1 MFPSTPNSR
10 NRTPSPQPLYR
21 PSQLQRSA
29 TVPLTSSPMRSTFEV
44 SHSTIKDPSAIIVMV
59 HSPAHP
65 PDTPVSS
72 RKAKWSS
79 DLSPTSTEATLPEE
93 QISDQ
98 VRRDEALHGLKLSA
112 PSFIQ
117 TENTRP
123 TFKLSSPP
131 VKKRQAPQRNSP
143 IEALESPADSQ
154 NPPKDTPDSCLP
166 ANPSSNISNE
176 KIAFSQNSA
185 SIAGKGKAAKLQH
198 FSNIITT
205 NPLTSSPPSV
215 AEISIARQISVSR
228 RQRQMVVPIVPKTAR
243 QPMQA
248 TLVNI
253 VGGDDKVEGETK
265 GHDNRKSHHVLLED
279 A

>member
-1 MFPSTPNSR
+1 
-10 NRTPSPQPLYR
+10 
-21 PSQLQRSA
+21 
-29 TVPLTSSPMRSTFEV
+29 MRSTFEV
-44 SHSTIKDPSAIIVMV
+44 SHSTNKDQGAVIVMV
-59 HSPAHP
+59 HSPAHS
-65 PDTPVSS
+65 PDTPASS

-98 VRRDEALHGLKLSA
+98 VRRGETLYGLKLSA
-112 PSFIQ
+112 PSYTQ
-117 TENTRP
+117 MENTLP

-131 VKKRQAPQRNSP
+131 VKKRQVLQQTSP
-143 IEALESPADSQ
+143 IDVPGSSADFQ
-154 NPPKDTPDSCLP
+154 NPAKNTLDPSLSIS
-166 ANPSSNISNE
+166 PSSNIGNE
-176 KIAFSQNSA
+176 EVSISQYSA
-185 SIAGKGKAAKLQH
+185 SIASKGKAASPQQ
-198 FSNIITT
+198 FNNIITT

-215 AEISIARQISVSR
+215 AEISIARQISLSR

-253 VGGDDKVEGETK
+253 VGGDDKSGGETK
-265 GHDNRKSHHVLLED
+265 GHVSRKSHHVLLED